1 MMATNNAAELLI
13 TIAADP
19 SQADASIQAFRSNFS
34 GNLGGMTSDLT
45 QWSSGGTSSFGSVQ
59 KSLQGLTGNFSLGLS
74 SLNTA
79 LNRNRE
85 TLSQWGSG
93 AHNVFSSALSA
104 SNALS
109 SSLLGSFQAFDSALV
124 RNTGNANFW
133 QKSIGQAFEKAAL
146 SSLTSIAKEAVV
158 RAIYST
164 ALGFYMLAVGDFAG
178 AAQAFE
184 AAAVF
189 GAVGGAAGLATQA
202 LRGAGSSGSS
212 SRKASSSGSS
222 SGSRSSAA
230 KSTSSQSASPNS
242 QTVQVIFQGPV
253 YGGQAGVDELVRH
266 ISTAVMER
274 DVNLVAY
281 TVVRQPATR
290 A

>member
-1 MMATNNAAELLI
+1 MATNNTAELLI
-13 TIAADP
+13 RIAADP
-19 SQADASIQAFRSNFS
+19 SQAESSIQSFRSNFS
-34 GNLGGMTSDLT
+34 GNLSGMSTDLK
-45 QWSSGGTSSFGSVQ
+45 QWSSHGTSSFGSVQ
-59 KSLQGLTGNFSLGLS
+59 KSLKGLTGNFSLGLS
-74 SLNTA
+74 NLNTA
-79 LNRNRE
+79 LNRNRQ
-85 TLSQWGSG
+85 TIGQWGTGLRST
-93 AHNVFSSALSA
+93 VSSALSA
-104 SNALS
+104 SSALGT
-109 SSLLGSFQAFDSALV
+109 SLLGSFQAFDSALV
-124 RNTGNANFW
+124 RNAGNANVW

-146 SSLTSIAKEAVV
+146 TSITSIAKEAVV

-189 GAVGGAAGLATQA
+189 GAVGGAAGLATKA
-202 LRGAGSSGSS
+202 LSGAGSSASAS
-212 SRKASSSGSS
+212 QKASSRSASS
-222 SGSRSSAA
+222 SSKSSAA
-230 KSTSSQSASPNS
+230 KTTSSQGSSQNS
-242 QTVQVIFQGPV
+242 QTLQVIFQGPV

>member
-1 MMATNNAAELLI
+1 MMATNNAAELLL

-19 SQADASIQAFRSNFS
+19 SQADASIQAFRSNFN
-34 GNLGGMTSDLT
+34 GNLSGMTSDLA
-45 QWSSGGTSSFGSVQ
+45 QWSSSGTSSFGKVQ

-79 LNRNRE
+79 LSRNQE
-85 TLSQWGSG
+85 TLSQWGTG
-93 AHNVFSSALSA
+93 ARKAFSTALSA
-104 SNALS
+104 SDALG
-109 SSLLGSFQAFDSALV
+109 SSLLGSFRAFDSALV
-124 RNTGNANFW
+124 RNTGNANVW

-146 SSLTSIAKEAVV
+146 SSLTAIAKEAVV

-202 LRGAGSSGSS
+202 LSGGASGGSPSHKTASTS
-212 SRKASSSGSS
+212 SSSG
-222 SGSRSSAA
+222 GKSSAA
-230 KSTSSQSASPNS
+230 KTTSSQSGSPNS

>member
-1 MMATNNAAELLI
+1 MATNNAAELLI
-13 TIAADP
+13 RIAADP
-19 SQADASIQAFRSNFS
+19 SQAESSIQAFRQNFS
-34 GNLGGMTSDLT
+34 GNLGGMSSDLT
-45 QWSSGGTSSFGSVQ
+45 QWSSRGTSSFGSVQ

-74 SLNTA
+74 TLTTS
-79 LNRNRE
+79 LNRNRQAVGE
-85 TLSQWGSG
+85 WGSG
-93 AHNVFSSALSA
+93 VNSAFSSALGA
-104 SNALS
+104 SGALET
-109 SSLLGSFQAFDSALV
+109 SLMGSFRAFDSALV
-124 RNTGNANFW
+124 RNAGNASVW

-146 SSLTSIAKEAVV
+146 ASISSIAKEAVV

-164 ALGFYMLAVGDFAG
+164 ALGFYLLAVGDFAG
-178 AAQAFE
+178 AGQAFE

-189 GAVGGAAGLATQA
+189 GAVGGAAGLATKA
-202 LRGAGSSGSS
+202 LSGSASGGSSSQKASSGSTPPGSPS
-212 SRKASSSGSS
+212 STAQTPAGN
-222 SGSRSSAA
+222 
-230 KSTSSQSASPNS
+230 QSAPQKQ

>member
-1 MMATNNAAELLI
+1 MATNSAAELLI
-13 TIAADP
+13 RIAADP
-19 SQADASIQAFRSNFS
+19 SQAESSIQSFRSNFS
-34 GNLGGMTSDLT
+34 GNLSGMGSDLT
-45 QWSSGGTSSFGSVQ
+45 QWSSRGTSSFGSVQ
-59 KSLQGLTGNFSLGLS
+59 KSLQGLTGNFGLSLG
-74 SLNTA
+74 SLNTSLKQNKLA
-79 LNRNRE
+79 V
-85 TLSQWGSG
+85 SQWGTGVSS
-93 AHNVFSSALSA
+93 AFTSALSVSSALQT
-104 SNALS
+104 
-109 SSLLGSFQAFDSALV
+109 SLLGSFQAFDSALV
-124 RNTGNANFW
+124 RNSGNASVW

-146 SSLTSIAKEAVV
+146 TSISSIAKEAVV

-164 ALGFYMLAVGDFAG
+164 ALGFYLLAIGDFAG
-178 AAQAFE
+178 AGQAFE

-189 GAVGGAAGLATQA
+189 GAVGGAAGLASQA
-202 LRGAGSSGSS
+202 LGGGSS
-212 SRKASSSGSS
+212 SSSTSHKASASSKSTKS
-222 SGSRSSAA
+222 DSSAA
-230 KSTSSQSASPNS
+230 KTTSSQSSSQSP

>member
-1 MMATNNAAELLI
+1 MATNNAAELLI

-34 GNLGGMTSDLT
+34 GNLSGMTSDLT
-45 QWSSGGTSSFGSVQ
+45 QWSGTGTSSFGNMQ

-74 SLNTA
+74 SLDTA

-93 AHNVFSSALSA
+93 ARNTFSSALSA
-104 SNALS
+104 SNALG

-124 RNTGNANFW
+124 RNTGNANVW

-146 SSLTSIAKEAVV
+146 SSLAAIAKEAVV

-202 LRGAGSSGSS
+202 LSGGASGGTPSHKTAS
-212 SRKASSSGSS
+212 TSSSSGSK
-222 SGSRSSAA
+222 SSAA
-230 KSTSSQSASPNS
+230 KTTSSQSASPNS

>member
-1 MMATNNAAELLI
+1 MATNSAAELLI
-13 TIAADP
+13 RIAADP
-19 SQADASIQAFRSNFS
+19 SQAESSIQSFRTKFS
-34 GNLGGMTSDLT
+34 GSLSGLGSDLT
-45 QWSSGGTSSFGSVQ
+45 QWAGRGTSSFGSVQ
-59 KSLQGLTGNFSLGLS
+59 KSLQGLTGNFGLS
-74 SLNTA
+74 LNSLNASLRQSQQTA
-79 LNRNRE
+79 GA
-85 TLSQWGSG
+85 WGAG
-93 AHNVFSSALSA
+93 LHNAFSRALSA
-104 SNALS
+104 SNALQ
-109 SSLLGSFQAFDSALV
+109 SSLLGSFQLFDSALV
-124 RNTGNANFW
+124 RNVGNANVW

-146 SSLTSIAKEAVV
+146 TSIGAIAKEAVV

-164 ALGFYMLAVGDFAG
+164 ALGFYLLAIGDFSG

-184 AAAVF
+184 SAAVF

-202 LRGAGSSGSS
+202 LAGGNSGGGSRHAGSASGKSSAGKSAAEKTTGHSS
-212 SRKASSSGSS
+212 S
-222 SGSRSSAA
+222 
-230 KSTSSQSASPNS
+230 SSQSP

-253 YGGQAGVDELVRH
+253 YGGQAGIDELVRH

>member
-1 MMATNNAAELLI
+1 MATNNAAELLI

-34 GNLGGMTSDLT
+34 GNLSGMTPALT
-45 QWSSGGTSSFGSVQ
+45 QWSSGGTSSFGNVQ

-85 TLSQWGSG
+85 TLRQWGSG
-93 AHNVFSSALSA
+93 AHNAFSSAMSA
-104 SNALS
+104 SNALG

-124 RNTGNANFW
+124 RNTGNANVW

-146 SSLTSIAKEAVV
+146 SSLTAIAKEAVV

-184 AAAVF
+184 AAVVF

-202 LRGAGSSGSS
+202 LSGAGSSGSS
-212 SRKASSSGSS
+212 SHKASSSGTSP
-222 SGSRSSAA
+222 GSKSSAA
-230 KSTSSQSASPNS
+230 KTTSSQSASPNS

>member
-1 MMATNNAAELLI
+1 MATNSAAELLI
-13 TIAADP
+13 RIAADP
-19 SQADASIQAFRSNFS
+19 SQAESSIQSFRSNFS
-34 GNLGGMTSDLT
+34 GSLSGMNSDLS
-45 QWSSGGTSSFGSVQ
+45 QWSSRGTSSFGSVQ
-59 KSLQGLTGNFSLGLS
+59 KSMQGLTSNFGLGLS
-74 SLNTA
+74 SLNTS
-79 LNRNRE
+79 LKRNQQAIG
-85 TLSQWGSG
+85 QWGTGVSST
-93 AHNVFSSALSA
+93 FTSALSV
-104 SNALS
+104 SNALQT
-109 SSLLGSFQAFDSALV
+109 SLLGSFQAFDSALV
-124 RNTGNANFW
+124 RNAGNASVW

-146 SSLTSIAKEAVV
+146 TSISSIAKEAVV
-158 RAIYST
+158 RAIFST

-202 LRGAGSSGSS
+202 LGAGTSSGSTSHKTAS
-212 SRKASSSGSS
+212 SSKSTGGSSSSAKKASSSAGSS
-222 SGSRSSAA
+222 
-230 KSTSSQSASPNS
+230 KNP

-266 ISTAVMER
+266 ISTAVIER

>member
-1 MMATNNAAELLI
+1 MATNNAAELLI
-13 TIAADP
+13 RIAADP
-19 SQADASIQAFRSNFS
+19 SQAEASIQAFRQNFS
-34 GNLGGMTSDLT
+34 GNLGGMSADLT
-45 QWSSGGTSSFGSVQ
+45 HWASRGKSNFGSVE

-74 SLNTA
+74 RLTASLD
-79 LNRNRE
+79 RNRQAVGE
-85 TLSQWGSG
+85 WGTGVNST
-93 AHNVFSSALSA
+93 FSNALGA
-104 SNALS
+104 SNALGT
-109 SSLLGSFQAFDSALV
+109 SLLGSFRAFDSALV
-124 RNTGNANFW
+124 RNAGNAQVW

-146 SSLTSIAKEAVV
+146 ASISSIAKEAVV

-164 ALGFYMLAVGDFAG
+164 ALGFYLLAVGDFAG
-178 AAQAFE
+178 AGQAFE

-189 GAVGGAAGLATQA
+189 GAMGGAAGLATKA
-202 LRGAGSSGSS
+202 LSGGASGGSS
-212 SRKASSSGSS
+212 SRKPSSSSASSGSP
-222 SGSRSSAA
+222 SSATQA
-230 KSTSSQSASPNS
+230 PAGNQSAGQKQ

>member
-1 MMATNNAAELLI
+1 MATNNAAELLI
-13 TIAADP
+13 RIAADP
-19 SQADASIQAFRSNFS
+19 SQADSSIQAFRQNFS
-34 GNLGGMTSDLT
+34 GNLGGMSSDLT
-45 QWSSGGTSSFGSVQ
+45 QWSSSGTSSFGSVQ
-59 KSLQGLTGNFSLGLS
+59 KSLRGLTGNFSLGLS
-74 SLNTA
+74 NLTTS
-79 LNRNRE
+79 LNRNR
-85 TLSQWGSG
+85 QAVGDWGSG
-93 AHNVFSSALSA
+93 VNSTFSSALSA
-104 SNALS
+104 SNALGT
-109 SSLLGSFQAFDSALV
+109 SLLGSFRLFDSALV
-124 RNTGNANFW
+124 RNAGNASVW

-146 SSLTSIAKEAVV
+146 TSISAIAKEAVV

-164 ALGFYMLAVGDFAG
+164 ALGFYMLAIGDFAG

-202 LRGAGSSGSS
+202 LSGGTSGGSS
-212 SRKASSSGSS
+212 SSKTSSKSASTASHSSS
-222 SGSRSSAA
+222 A
-230 KSTSSQSASPNS
+230 KATSSQSASQNPP
-242 QTVQVIFQGPV
+242 TVQVIFQGPV